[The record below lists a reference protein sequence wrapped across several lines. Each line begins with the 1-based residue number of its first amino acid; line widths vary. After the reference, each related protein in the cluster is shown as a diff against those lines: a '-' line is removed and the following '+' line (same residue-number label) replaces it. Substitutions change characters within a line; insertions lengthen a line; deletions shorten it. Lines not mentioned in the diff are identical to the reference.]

1 MNRFSQV
8 FRSIANRVT
17 DGVRLFGRM
26 IQYGSALRL
35 PGTNVDWMSRVGR
48 KYDNSAVWAAI
59 QYLADQIC
67 GDPRLIVQVKK
78 TLDGKAEWH
87 EAASGLPD
95 ALENGPLYSR
105 EQLLFGAVVSLVVDG
120 NAYWYKIRSGTRVI
134 GFAYLPH
141 WRVTA
146 RNDIPFAGRPA
157 DGSVAV
163 TVYEYQN
170 ADGDTLGFAPEEIV
184 HFRWGQNP
192 EPGAE
197 ALGISPIFASFREIA
212 TDNLASTLSAAI
224 LENGG
229 IPGLWISPKSG
240 AGLRPDQEDTANAI
254 VQRKITGDQ
263 AGTPIWSPIPADLT
277 VVGYSPDKLVLSETR
292 SMAAERILGPLRIDP
307 MVLGFRSQNKTY
319 SNFEEA
325 NKAAWRGA
333 CKPMLRLIS
342 RALQKQALPD
352 FVSRAPQGLGAGG
365 DLRVWWDLSE
375 VSEEQP
381 DIDAEWTRVGKAF
394 IQDLIMRSEA
404 RAMIGLKSKPEDDV
418 YFSAVK
424 ASLAPKVEVDASK
437 SDPKDET
444 KRAVLALIRARSAL
458 ESIENIEDA
467 A

>member
-1 MNRFSQV
+1 MNPLRQTL
-8 FRSIANRVT
+8 RSLAIQ
-17 DGVRLFGRM
+17 GVKLFGRM

-35 PGTNVDWMSRVGR
+35 PGTNVDWANRIGR

-78 TLDGKAEWH
+78 TLDGKSEWQ
-87 EAASGLPD
+87 ETESGLPD

-105 EQLLFGAVVSLVVDG
+105 DQLLFGVVISLVVDG
-120 NAYWYKIRSGTRVI
+120 NAYWLKIRSGTRVI
-134 GFAYLPH
+134 GYAYLPH
-141 WRVTA
+141 WRVVP
-146 RNDIPFAGRPA
+146 RNDIAFGGRPA
-157 DGSVAV
+157 DGSVPV
-163 TVYEYQN
+163 TVYEFQN
-170 ADGDTLGFAPEEIV
+170 ADGTTLGFAPEDIV

-197 ALGISPIFASFREIA
+197 SLGISPIFASFREIA
-212 TDNLASTLSAAI
+212 TDNLAATLGAAL

-229 IPGLWISPKSG
+229 IPALWISPKG
-240 AGLRPDQEDTANAI
+240 EKGMRPDQEKEASAI

-263 AGTPIWSPIPADLT
+263 AGTPIWAPVPADIT

-342 RALQKQALPD
+342 RALHKQALPD
-352 FVSRAPQGLGAGG
+352 FLGRTAQEQMFGG
-365 DLRVWWDLSE
+365 GSDLRVWWDLSE

-381 DIDAEWTRVGKAF
+381 DIDKEWARVGRAF

-424 ASLAPKVEVDASK
+424 AALAPKVEADAEK
-437 SDPKDET
+437 PEPKDET
-444 KRAVLALIRARSAL
+444 KRAVMALIRARSAL
-458 ESIENIEDA
+458 EAIDAIEDA